1 MRRRDVIIGGASR
14 NPRNTYMAAV
24 SGMYG
29 SPSDPKSTRRFNGA
43 SPRENLFDGVMNQPA
58 IPLANATHNPF
69 YFKNKHDVDSTNVWK
84 QTAVG
89 SGTPLVCL
97 DGRGGRAKATNGA
110 TDNNYYFYES
120 LYEIARLTS
129 STHLHIRG
137 TIEIADVDQADWF
150 WGLCARL
157 ASGNLFDNRVD
168 AVGLYGA
175 DGSANINA
183 ECRKNGTA
191 TPATALDT
199 LTDATEMVVGVHII
213 GTAEAYFYTED
224 EAGYRSIVRT
234 NLPDDEEMCVSFG
247 CRNGQGVAN
256 SLTVGQINL
265 LQDA

>member
-1 MRRRDVIIGGASR
+1 MRRRGGVIGGGAN
-14 NPRNTYMAAV
+14 NPRNNFISAI

-29 SPSDPKSTRRFNGA
+29 STLDPKACRRFNGV
-43 SPRENLFDGVMNQPA
+43 SPRETLFDSVLSHPG
-58 IPLANATHNPF
+58 IPLMANVNRF
-69 YFKNKHDVDSTNVWK
+69 EFKNKYDIDSTNSWK

-89 SGTPLVCL
+89 SGTALVCI

-120 LYEIARLTS
+120 LYEIAKLHS
-129 STHLHIRG
+129 GKHLHIRG

-150 WGLCARL
+150 WGICSRL

-168 AVGLYGA
+168 SVGFYGT

-183 ECRKNGTA
+183 ECRKSGTA

-199 LTDATEMVVGVHII
+199 LTDATEMILGIHIKGV
-213 GTAEAYFYTED
+213 TEAYFYTED
-224 EAGYRSIVRT
+224 EDGYRSLVRT

-247 CRNGQGVAN
+247 CRNGQAVAN

-265 LQDA
+265 IQDN